1 MEKLPPNMICM
12 LSLQVKLLRKGA
24 KAPTRATARSA
35 GVDLYACLG
44 AEDDPT
50 LTLSIPAKSRT
61 VIPTGVAV
69 VIPEGHVGLCCP
81 RSGLAR
87 HHGLTVLNSPG
98 VIDEDYVG
106 ELGIIVINHA
116 PDGFDFVVRHGDRI
130 AQLIVTPVVYTS
142 VEVVNELPTTE
153 RGAHGFGSTGRS

>member
-1 MEKLPPNMICM
+1 MEGLPPDIAVVYP
-12 LSLQVKLLRKGA
+12 LRVKLLRKGA
-24 KAPTRATARSA
+24 KAPTRGTSRSA

-44 AEDDPT
+44 DQDDST
-50 LTLSIPAKSRT
+50 ASVVISNGHRA

-87 HHGLTVLNSPG
+87 HQGLTVLNAPG

-106 ELGIIVINHA
+106 ELGVIVINTDSATH
-116 PDGFDFVVRHGDRI
+116 VIKHGDRI
-130 AQLIVTPVVYTS
+130 AQLVITPVVYTK
-142 VEVVNELPTTE
+142 VEIVNDLPVTE
-153 RGAHGFGSTGRS
+153 RGARGFGSTGRD

>member
-1 MEKLPPNMICM
+1 MEKLPPNVVVAY
-12 LSLQVKLLRKGA
+12 SLRVKLLREGA
-24 KAPTRATARSA
+24 KAPTRATGRSA
-35 GVDLYACLG
+35 GVDLYACLSDQDGRAATVELIPG
-44 AEDDPT
+44 AH
-50 LTLSIPAKSRT
+50 K
-61 VIPTGVAV
+61 VIPTGVAA

-87 HHGLTVLNSPG
+87 NNGLTVLNAPG

-106 ELGIIVINHA
+106 ELGVIIVNHSSISQ
-116 PDGFDFVVRHGDRI
+116 FITHGERI
-130 AQLIVTPVVYTS
+130 AQLVITPVVYTF

>member
-1 MEKLPPNMICM
+1 MTELPLP
-12 LSLQVKLLRKGA
+12 LLRVKFLRTGA

-44 AEDDPT
+44 DGTDPT
-50 LTLSIPAKSRT
+50 LTLDIPGNSRT
-61 VIPTGVAV
+61 VIPTGIAV

-106 ELGIIVINHA
+106 ELGVIVINHS
-116 PDGFDFVVRHGDRI
+116 PSGSRSYTVKHGERI
-130 AQLIVTPVVYTS
+130 AQLVITPVVYTGIEI
-142 VEVVNELPTTE
+142 VHELPTTE
-153 RGAHGFGSTGRS
+153 RGPHGFGSTGKT